1 MDADTVDQ
9 ISKVFGTTPS
19 EALMTIEPAKEKVK
33 SRKVKTDEKTS
44 EPKVR
49 AKREGTKQDRA
60 VAIFKRCEGKRKE
73 TIAAIVHELAMSEAG
88 ATTYFYNAKKLV
100 G

>member
-1 MDADTVDQ
+1 MDMQTVDG

-19 EALMTIEPAKEKVK
+19 EALLNIEPAAAKRK
-33 SRKVKTDEKTS
+33 SKKAVST

-73 TIAAIVHELAMSEAG
+73 TITAIVAELGMSEAG
-88 ATTYFYNAKKLV
+88 ATTYFYNAKKLAV
-100 G
+100 